1 MSDEAQNEG
10 PIIPEE
16 DFCEAI
22 AACRQDPELDRY
34 FRLAPKGARL
44 FIGLGFYSTHFG
56 EKTDKTQYQACLAEI
71 EPSLTP
77 KDLKYL
83 IRFERDAKTKEY
95 LRDLLKRRE
104 AEAQAVAAHELP
116 PVSKAATQ
124 QIKPIF
130 LKPPVSAANSESP
143 QPSNVPPSVPASSA
157 PAPAPERKS
166 RRTASSGLRL
176 IVDDE
181 PTAEHHLGLPIAVG
195 VAVVA
200 VMGCLYGLN
209 SASQAKAA
217 LGRQQE
223 SVTRLS
229 QQVRELQAEL
239 AKARA
244 ERPKEAVVAASV
256 KTEEEATPEVEPE
269 KVESSETA
277 EEESVEAE
285 VAQTVSNAVETAA
298 SAVKP
303 GVRVVLTDGPKIVRR
318 ADGKLIEVPRV
329 FSYSGAGL
337 KKPFWLY
344 DKKLSEAKMEIE
356 AQKEKQARDAWR
368 VLHDEAERQE
378 NAASRKSNGQVER
391 VDKRTCDLVEYAAK
405 TIAI

>member
-56 EKTDKTQYQACLAEI
+56 EKTDKAQYQACLAEI

-95 LRDLLKRRE
+95 LCDLLKRRE
-104 AEAQAVAAHELP
+104 TEAQAVATHKLP

-130 LKPPVSAANSESP
+130 LKPPVPAVNPETS
-143 QPSNVPPSVPASSA
+143 QPSNVPPSAPASSA
-157 PAPAPERKS
+157 PAPAPERKA

-200 VMGCLYGLN
+200 VIGCLFCWQ
-209 SASQAKAA
+209 SASKAKRA
-217 LGRQQE
+217 LERQNAVVEQ
-223 SVTRLS
+223 LNL
-229 QQVRELQAEL
+229 QVRNLQTEL

-244 ERPKEAVVAASV
+244 ERLKTVAAAPV
-256 KTEEEATPEVEPE
+256 KTGDALTTPAQKSEMTEATEPETPEEEVA
-269 KVESSETA
+269 ET
-277 EEESVEAE
+277 E
-285 VAQTVSNAVETAA
+285 VAEAVSNAVETAA
-298 SAVKP
+298 SAVKA
-303 GVRVVLTDGPKIVRR
+303 GVRVVLTDGSRIVRR

-329 FSYSGAGL
+329 FSYMGAGL

-344 DKKLSEAKMEIE
+344 DKKLGDAKMETE
-356 AQKEKQARDAWR
+356 AKKEKQARDAWR
-368 VLHDEAERQE
+368 VLYDEAVRQE
-378 NAASRKSNGQVER
+378 RKETAQ
-391 VDKRTCDLVEYAAK
+391 
-405 TIAI
+405 